1 MKERQQTAP
10 SSLSSGQPKGMP
22 KPPPEKPT
30 VGSGPR
36 STSKELDA
44 SEVVLM
50 AVKHFKGHLADAK
63 EITKISPKSFENM
76 KMKLANRL
84 TPELIRAYSVYYS
97 GESSLTRGMQ
107 ILEQLQA
114 AMKEMDLVAPIIPL
128 LANSAE
134 QPRDADALTA
144 ALQQARA
151 AGVEVHARVDELVS
165 VSVLDEM
172 LKENKW
178 SSYAAA
184 VGSLHE
190 KVGTLSGA
198 RAAEMSKTHVVT
210 AIVEMCKSD
219 GQDIELAHTNIKSM
233 VEAVYQ
239 TIAKDKERHAPLY
252 DELQHLRAF
261 MASHDEMDDEAYN
274 QAERGRDHLTKTR
287 QSMFFKSLTMLPT
300 GKVNQCQIALFWVP

>member
-1 MKERQQTAP
+1 
-10 SSLSSGQPKGMP
+10 MP
-22 KPPPEKPT
+22 KPSPEKPDGRGT
-30 VGSGPR
+30 CHGSGPR
-36 STSKELDA
+36 STAKELDA

-50 AVKHFKGHLADAK
+50 VVKHFKGHLADAK

-84 TPELIRAYSVYYS
+84 TPELIRAYSVDYS
-97 GESSLTRGMQ
+97 GGSSLTRGMQ

-134 QPRDADALTA
+134 QPRDADALTE
-144 ALQQARA
+144 ALKQARA
-151 AGVEVHARVDELVS
+151 AGVQVHARVDELVA

-190 KVGTLSGA
+190 KVALSGA
-198 RAAEMSKTHVVT
+198 RASEMSKTHVVT

-219 GQDIELAHTNIKSM
+219 GQDIELARANIKSV

-239 TIAKDKERHAPLY
+239 TIAKDTERHAALY
-252 DELQHLRAF
+252 NELQHLWAF
-261 MASHDEMDDEAYN
+261 MAAHDEMDDEAYN

-287 QSMFFKSLTMLPT
+287 QSMFFKSMTMLPT